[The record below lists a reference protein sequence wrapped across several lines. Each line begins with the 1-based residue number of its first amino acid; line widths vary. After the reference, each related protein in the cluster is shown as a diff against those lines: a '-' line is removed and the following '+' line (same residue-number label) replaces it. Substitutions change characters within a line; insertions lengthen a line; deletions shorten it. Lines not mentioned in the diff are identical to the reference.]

1 MNGRGAAG
9 RSCGCRRLDMNCG
22 VAGLDTIDRVKHG
35 GLNDGDG
42 PSEDQG
48 LVLSKFASISKVGS
62 NR

>member
-35 GLNDGDG
+35 GLNDGDS
-42 PSEDQG
+42 PSEDQW
-48 LVLSKFASISKVGS
+48 VGAFQI
-62 NR
+62 REHQ